1 MTEGN
6 EMGLRAPP
14 VSSKTPREKNL
25 KVLTTAFSSSI
36 FFSVVVSS
44 CQLYP
49 KIKMD
54 RKMEAS
60 ETGRNR
66 NYSKMQGKKKQT
78 KQIIIIIKKKQQ
90 REGKE
95 ICAGLH

>member
-1 MTEGN
+1 MKQD
-6 EMGLRAPP
+6 
-14 VSSKTPREKNL
+14 SKLHLSLAKLIGKKAL
-25 KVLTTAFSSSI
+25 KVLAMAFSSSI

-60 ETGRNR
+60 EPVRNR
-66 NYSKMQGKKKQT
+66 NYSKMQGKTKTKNNKKQS
-78 KQIIIIIKKKQQ
+78 QQ

-95 ICAGLH
+95 L